1 MSYQAQTNYGMT
13 KRGVTTQG
21 AFRRKSSEGLK
32 ILVDPVYQS
41 VDHAY
46 QNKAINSVQNQ
57 SYLQQHINLKQYPS
71 QHMESVS

>member
-1 MSYQAQTNYGMT
+1 MT

-46 QNKAINSVQNQ
+46 RGKMICSA
-57 SYLQQHINLKQYPS
+57 
-71 QHMESVS
+71 